1 MLIPLKVAE
10 VKILGLL
17 IKMLSSTA
25 EKTYWLSRYIERIEN
40 TSRLIIVNS
49 DLLLDIPHDESD
61 DLKHL
66 IQITGHLNDFKKKNT
81 KENVFYFL
89 IQDVKNPSSIKF
101 SIEMAK
107 MNSRYLLTMLPK
119 SAWEQFNNLYL
130 DFNSKNKPYSE
141 DLYQIIRN
149 SQRFF
154 AIISD
159 GMQRNDVFNFI
170 KLGRFIERADML
182 SRIIEDQILRKENHV
197 NKYYQNLQW
206 SSVLRSVNGF
216 ESFKTINKD
225 NLSQE
230 VVLKFLI
237 MEKLFP
243 RSLKYCVEKLL
254 EVQKY
259 LPKSS
264 LVKKDISILLEDFS
278 NDELFRN
285 DKKMLKLLDNFQL
298 GLINV
303 DKAINDRFFN

>member
-1 MLIPLKVAE
+1 
-10 VKILGLL
+10 
-17 IKMLSSTA
+17 MLSSIA

-40 TSRLIIVNS
+40 TSRLINVNS

-66 IQITGHLNDFKKKNT
+66 IQITGHLKDFKKKNT
-81 KENVFYFL
+81 KENVFFFL
-89 IQDVKNPSSIKF
+89 IQDEKNPSSIKY

-119 SAWEQFNNLYL
+119 SAWEQFNNLYT
-130 DFNSKNKPYSE
+130 DFSSKNKSYNE

-182 SRIIEDQILRKENHV
+182 SRIIEDQILRKENFV

-206 SSVLRSVNGF
+206 SSVLKSINGF
-216 ESFKTINKD
+216 ESFKTENKE
-225 NLSQE
+225 NLNQE
-230 VVLKFLI
+230 IVLKFI
-237 MEKLFP
+237 VMEKLFP
-243 RSLKYCVEKLL
+243 RSLKYCVDKLL
-254 EVQKY
+254 EVQRF
-259 LPKSS
+259 LPKSP
-264 LVKKDISILLEDFS
+264 KIRKDMSKLLIEFS
-278 NDELFRN
+278 CNNLYRN
-285 DKKMLKLLDNFQL
+285 DKKMLKVLDDFQF
-298 GLINV
+298 GLIKL
-303 DKAINDRFFN
+303 DKEINARFFN

>member
-1 MLIPLKVAE
+1 MAE

>member
-1 MLIPLKVAE
+1 ME
-10 VKILGLL
+10 VKTLGLF

-49 DLLLDIPHDESD
+49 DLLLDIPHDESND
-61 DLKHL
+61 FKHL
-66 IQITGHLNDFKKKNT
+66 IQITGHLNNFKKKNS
-81 KENVFYFL
+81 KENVFFFL
-89 IQDVKNPSSIKF
+89 IQDKKNPSSIKF

-159 GMQRNDVFNFI
+159 GMQRNNVFNFI

-182 SRIIEDQILRKENHV
+182 SRIIEDQILRKENYV

-225 NLSQE
+225 NLNQE
-230 VVLKFLI
+230 IVLKFLI

-243 RSLKYCVEKLL
+243 RSLRYCVEKLL

-264 LVKKDISILLEDFS
+264 SLKKDFSLLLEDFS
-278 NDELFRN
+278 NDDLYRS

-298 GLINV
+298 GLIKV
-303 DKAINDRFFN
+303 DKAINKRFFN

>member
-1 MLIPLKVAE
+1 VAE

>member
-1 MLIPLKVAE
+1 
-10 VKILGLL
+10 
-17 IKMLSSTA
+17 MLSSIA

-40 TSRLIIVNS
+40 TSRLINVNS

-66 IQITGHLNDFKKKNT
+66 IQITGHLKDFKKKNT
-81 KENVFYFL
+81 KENVFFFL
-89 IQDVKNPSSIKF
+89 IQDEKNPSSIKY

-119 SAWEQFNNLYL
+119 SAWEQFNNLYT
-130 DFNSKNKPYSE
+130 DFSSKNKSYNE

-182 SRIIEDQILRKENHV
+182 SRIIEDQILRKENFV

-206 SSVLRSVNGF
+206 SSVLKSINGF
-216 ESFKTINKD
+216 ESFKTENKE
-225 NLSQE
+225 NLNQE
-230 VVLKFLI
+230 IVLKFI
-237 MEKLFP
+237 VMEKLFP
-243 RSLKYCVEKLL
+243 RSLKYCIDKLL
-254 EVQKY
+254 EVQRF
-259 LPKSS
+259 LPKSP
-264 LVKKDISILLEDFS
+264 KIRKDMSELLIEFS
-278 NDELFRN
+278 YNDLYRN
-285 DKKMLKLLDNFQL
+285 DKKMLKVLDDFQF
-298 GLINV
+298 GLIKL
-303 DKAINDRFFN
+303 DKEINARFFN

>member
-1 MLIPLKVAE
+1 
-10 VKILGLL
+10 
-17 IKMLSSTA
+17 MLSSIA

-40 TSRLIIVNS
+40 TSRLINVNS

-66 IQITGHLNDFKKKNT
+66 IQITGHLKDFKKKNT
-81 KENVFYFL
+81 KENVFFFL
-89 IQDVKNPSSIKF
+89 IQDEKNPSSIKY

-119 SAWEQFNNLYL
+119 SAWEQFNNLYT
-130 DFNSKNKPYSE
+130 DFSSKNKSYNE

-182 SRIIEDQILRKENHV
+182 SRIIEDQILRKENFV

-206 SSVLRSVNGF
+206 SSVLKSINGF
-216 ESFKTINKD
+216 ESFKTENKE
-225 NLSQE
+225 NLNQE
-230 VVLKFLI
+230 IVLKFI
-237 MEKLFP
+237 VMEKLFP
-243 RSLKYCVEKLL
+243 RSLKYCIDKLL
-254 EVQKY
+254 EVQRF
-259 LPKSS
+259 LPKSP
-264 LVKKDISILLEDFS
+264 KIRKDMSELLIEFS
-278 NDELFRN
+278 YNDLYKN
-285 DKKMLKLLDNFQL
+285 DKKMLKVLDDFQF
-298 GLINV
+298 GLIKL
-303 DKAINDRFFN
+303 DKEINARFFN

>member
-1 MLIPLKVAE
+1 
-10 VKILGLL
+10 
-17 IKMLSSTA
+17 MLSSIA

-40 TSRLIIVNS
+40 TSRLINVNS

-66 IQITGHLNDFKKKNT
+66 IQITGHLENFKKKNT
-81 KENVFYFL
+81 KENVFFFL
-89 IQDVKNPSSIKF
+89 IQDEKNPSSIKY

-119 SAWEQFNNLYL
+119 SAWEQFNNLYT
-130 DFNSKNKPYSE
+130 DFISKNKSYNE

-182 SRIIEDQILRKENHV
+182 SRIIEDQILRKENFV

-206 SSVLRSVNGF
+206 SSVLKSINGF
-216 ESFKTINKD
+216 ESFKTENKE
-225 NLSQE
+225 NLNQE
-230 VVLKFLI
+230 IVLKFI
-237 MEKLFP
+237 VMEKLFP
-243 RSLKYCVEKLL
+243 RSLKYCVDKLL
-254 EVQKY
+254 EVQRF
-259 LPKSS
+259 LPKSPKIRKYMS
-264 LVKKDISILLEDFS
+264 ELLIEFS
-278 NDELFRN
+278 YNDLYRN
-285 DKKMLKLLDNFQL
+285 DKKMLKVLDDFQF
-298 GLINV
+298 GLIKL
-303 DKAINDRFFN
+303 DKEINARFFN

>member
-1 MLIPLKVAE
+1 
-10 VKILGLL
+10 
-17 IKMLSSTA
+17 MLSSIA

-40 TSRLIIVNS
+40 TSRLINVNS

-66 IQITGHLNDFKKKNT
+66 IQITGHLENFKKKNT
-81 KENVFYFL
+81 KENVFFFL
-89 IQDVKNPSSIKF
+89 IQDEKNPSSIKY

-119 SAWEQFNNLYL
+119 SAWEQFNNLYT
-130 DFNSKNKPYSE
+130 DFISKNKSYNE

-182 SRIIEDQILRKENHV
+182 SRIIEDQILRKENFV

-206 SSVLRSVNGF
+206 SSVLKSINGF
-216 ESFKTINKD
+216 ESFKTENKE
-225 NLSQE
+225 NLNQE
-230 VVLKFLI
+230 IVLKFI
-237 MEKLFP
+237 VMEKLFP
-243 RSLKYCVEKLL
+243 RSLKYCVDKLL
-254 EVQKY
+254 EVQRF
-259 LPKSS
+259 LPKSP
-264 LVKKDISILLEDFS
+264 KIRKDMSELLIEFS
-278 NDELFRN
+278 CNNLYRN
-285 DKKMLKLLDNFQL
+285 DKKMLKVLDDFQF
-298 GLINV
+298 GLIKL
-303 DKAINDRFFN
+303 DKEINARFFN

>member
-1 MLIPLKVAE
+1 
-10 VKILGLL
+10 
-17 IKMLSSTA
+17 MLSSIA

-40 TSRLIIVNS
+40 TSRLINVNS

-66 IQITGHLNDFKKKNT
+66 IQITGHLKDFKKKNT
-81 KENVFYFL
+81 KENVFFFL
-89 IQDVKNPSSIKF
+89 IQDEKNPSSIKY

-119 SAWEQFNNLYL
+119 SAWEQFNNLYT
-130 DFNSKNKPYSE
+130 DFSSKNKSYNE

-182 SRIIEDQILRKENHV
+182 SRIIEDQILRKENFV

-206 SSVLRSVNGF
+206 SSVLKSINGF
-216 ESFKTINKD
+216 ESFKTENKE
-225 NLSQE
+225 NLNQE
-230 VVLKFLI
+230 IVLKFI
-237 MEKLFP
+237 VMEKLFP
-243 RSLKYCVEKLL
+243 RSLKYCVDKLL
-254 EVQKY
+254 EVQRF
-259 LPKSS
+259 LPKSP
-264 LVKKDISILLEDFS
+264 KIRKDMSELLTEFS
-278 NDELFRN
+278 YNDLYRN
-285 DKKMLKLLDNFQL
+285 DKKMLKVLDDFQF
-298 GLINV
+298 GLIKL
-303 DKAINDRFFN
+303 DKEINARFFN

>member
-1 MLIPLKVAE
+1 
-10 VKILGLL
+10 
-17 IKMLSSTA
+17 MLSSIA

-40 TSRLIIVNS
+40 TSRLINVNS

-66 IQITGHLNDFKKKNT
+66 IQITGHLKDFKKKNT
-81 KENVFYFL
+81 KENVFFFL
-89 IQDVKNPSSIKF
+89 IQDEKNPSSIKY

-119 SAWEQFNNLYL
+119 SAWEQFNNLYT
-130 DFNSKNKPYSE
+130 DFSSKNKSYNE

-182 SRIIEDQILRKENHV
+182 SRIIEDQILRKENFV

-206 SSVLRSVNGF
+206 SSVLKSINGF
-216 ESFKTINKD
+216 ESFKTENKE
-225 NLSQE
+225 NLNQE
-230 VVLKFLI
+230 IVLKFI
-237 MEKLFP
+237 VMEKLFP
-243 RSLKYCVEKLL
+243 RSLKYCIDKLL
-254 EVQKY
+254 EVQRF
-259 LPKSS
+259 LPKSP
-264 LVKKDISILLEDFS
+264 KIRKDMSMLLNEFS
-278 NDELFRN
+278 YNDLYKN
-285 DKKMLKLLDNFQL
+285 DKKMLKVLDDFQF
-298 GLINV
+298 GLIKL
-303 DKAINDRFFN
+303 DKEINARFFN

>member
-1 MLIPLKVAE
+1 MAE

-264 LVKKDISILLEDFS
+264 LAKKDISILLEDFS

>member
-1 MLIPLKVAE
+1 VAE

-89 IQDVKNPSSIKF
+89 IQDVKNPFSIKF

-278 NDELFRN
+278 NDDLFRN

>member
-1 MLIPLKVAE
+1 
-10 VKILGLL
+10 
-17 IKMLSSTA
+17 MLSSIA

-40 TSRLIIVNS
+40 TSRLINVNS

-66 IQITGHLNDFKKKNT
+66 IQITGHLKDFKKKNT
-81 KENVFYFL
+81 KENVFFFL
-89 IQDVKNPSSIKF
+89 IQDEKNPSSIKY

-119 SAWEQFNNLYL
+119 SAWEQFNNLYT
-130 DFNSKNKPYSE
+130 DFSSKKKSYNE

-182 SRIIEDQILRKENHV
+182 SRIIEDQILRKENFV

-206 SSVLRSVNGF
+206 SSVLKSINGF
-216 ESFKTINKD
+216 ESFKTENKE
-225 NLSQE
+225 NLNQE
-230 VVLKFLI
+230 IVLKFI
-237 MEKLFP
+237 VMEKLFP
-243 RSLKYCVEKLL
+243 RSLKYCVDKLL
-254 EVQKY
+254 EVQRF
-259 LPKSS
+259 LPKSP
-264 LVKKDISILLEDFS
+264 KIRKDMSELLIEFS
-278 NDELFRN
+278 YNDLYRN
-285 DKKMLKLLDNFQL
+285 DKKMLKVLDDFQF
-298 GLINV
+298 GLIKL
-303 DKAINDRFFN
+303 DKEINARFFN